1 MIPTAKEELFSFPID
16 WTVVDSQQL
25 LEKKVRPWL
34 CKKMVEYLGD
44 AEDVLIDFI
53 LKKLAEHASASEV
66 LEELEQVL
74 DEDGEIFVV
83 KLWRFLV
90 FEVLRTQLMA

>member
-1 MIPTAKEELFSFPID
+1 MIPTDKNELFGFQID
-16 WTVVDSQQL
+16 WDTVDSLQI

-34 CKKMVEYLGD
+34 SKKMVEYLGD

-53 LKKLAEHASASEV
+53 IKKLAEHAPANEV
-66 LEELEQVL
+66 LEELAQVL
-74 DEDGEIFVV
+74 DDDAEIFVV

-90 FEVLRTQLMA
+90 FEFMRGKLTG